1 MRKTTLGTLSLIVST
16 FLVGC
21 GSSSSSSNDNSDD
34 LLTGYFIDSAV
45 ANIDYTTSSGL
56 SGTTNRNGE
65 FKYQSGDRV
74 KLKIGNLL
82 LGEAEPKDDGLI
94 TPETLTTN
102 DAEKI
107 LLLRTLQT
115 LDVDKNLS
123 NGIIV
128 NPSVAQSLKDI
139 NETSIVAYNE
149 DELIQ
154 LIDQGDKKILDYDYD
169 GVIDV
174 TEGEALS
181 HFDNSMKSWEEGERT
196 VSSENGNGNE
206 NGHQNE
212 DESCEEN
219 NSTDESHGNEFNLSN
234 YPVTSTLTIELK
246 NSLAYMGNEERLA
259 YDVYH
264 NLYNYHV
271 DNNNDEIKQLENISE
286 KSEIKHVGIVQ
297 DLVQRYKLGA
307 EDVTNVINPVANRD
321 VKFEDM
327 PSGTYDIPAIQELY
341 DILYAKGISSRKDAL
356 MVGCMVEV
364 TDVDDL
370 DKYILL
376 AEASKATDV
385 IEAFNV
391 LRDGSYNHYWAFD
404 KGLKNIG
411 IENGC
416 YVKGDALLGENKDG
430 IYPTNDNHGEE
441 EGSENG
447 NGNGNTDREGN
458 NSTDESHGNGNGNG
472 NGNGRN

>member
-416 YVKGDALLGENKDG
+416 YVEGDALLGENKEG

-447 NGNGNTDREGN
+447 NGNTDRERN

-472 NGNGRN
+472 HGNGRD

>member
-1 MRKTTLGTLSLIVST
+1 MNKTTLVTLSLIVST

-21 GSSSSSSNDNSDD
+21 GSSSSSSNNDSDD

-74 KLKIGNLL
+74 KLQIGNLL

-123 NGIIV
+123 NGIII

-149 DELIQ
+149 GELIQ

-181 HFDNSMKSWEEGERT
+181 HFDNSMQLWDDGERT
-196 VSSENGNGNE
+196 ASLENENGNGHENE
-206 NGHQNE
+206 N
-212 DESCEEN
+212 CEEN
-219 NSTDESHGNEFNLSN
+219 NSTGESHGNEFSLSN
-234 YPVTSTLTIELK
+234 YPVTPILTIELK

-271 DNNNDEIKQLENISE
+271 DNNNDEIKQLKNISE

-297 DLVQRYKLGA
+297 DLVQRYKLEA

-341 DILYAKGISSRKDAL
+341 DILYSKGISSRKDAL

-416 YVKGDALLGENKDG
+416 YVEGDALLGENKEG

-447 NGNGNTDREGN
+447 NGNTDRERN

-472 NGNGRN
+472 HGNGRD